1 MPQVL
6 YFQITLEPHH
16 KRSSKKTG
24 REGSLLLAEVPLS
37 ATKAGKIARRQAID

>member
-24 REGSLLLAEVPLS
+24 RRIALLAEVPLS
-37 ATKAGKIARRQAID
+37 ATKAGEITRRQAIDS